1 MSENLEV
8 NQNAA
13 FGSHHNTFAGTVNNY
28 GVPAENVAG
37 MVIEQTFKLFHQYF
51 PLLQK
56 EALEEVHRMLQ
67 EKLKNIPPED
77 IVQPS
82 PRIAIP
88 SLQNAS
94 ITEESE
100 VRELYASLLAN
111 SMNKVVKDGVH
122 PAFVEI
128 IKQISP
134 DEAKILRYMSIFSSV
149 PTISLRAENKDQ
161 SGITVINC
169 FSNIGEL
176 MKCEKPYDI
185 GKYFDNLERLGVIR
199 RSGAFES
206 FTDKSIYE
214 PLKSHEFI
222 KEKEH
227 SIQNSLD
234 RNIPNILEG
243 FVEITSFG
251 RAFCDT
257 CVTVELNITIAT

>member
-94 ITEESE
+94 ITEESKI
-100 VRELYASLLAN
+100 RELYASLLAN

-128 IKQISP
+128 IKQLSP

-199 RSGAFES
+199 KSGAFES

-222 KEKEH
+222 KEKED

>member
-1 MSENLEV
+1 
-8 NQNAA
+8 
-13 FGSHHNTFAGTVNNY
+13 
-28 GVPAENVAG
+28 
-37 MVIEQTFKLFHQYF
+37 
-51 PLLQK
+51 
-56 EALEEVHRMLQ
+56 MLQ

-122 PAFVEI
+122 PAFIEI
-128 IKQISP
+128 IKQLSP

-161 SGITVINC
+161 SGISVINC

-185 GKYFDNLERLGVIR
+185 GKKIDNLERLGVIR

>member
-1 MSENLEV
+1 M
-8 NQNAA
+8 
-13 FGSHHNTFAGTVNNY
+13 
-28 GVPAENVAG
+28 
-37 MVIEQTFKLFHQYF
+37 
-51 PLLQK
+51 
-56 EALEEVHRMLQ
+56 
-67 EKLKNIPPED
+67 
-77 IVQPS
+77 
-82 PRIAIP
+82 
-88 SLQNAS
+88 QNAS

-122 PAFVEI
+122 PAFIEI
-128 IKQISP
+128 IKQLSP

-149 PTISLRAENKDQ
+149 PTISLRAENKAQ

>member
-1 MSENLEV
+1 
-8 NQNAA
+8 
-13 FGSHHNTFAGTVNNY
+13 
-28 GVPAENVAG
+28 

-128 IKQISP
+128 IKQLSP

-149 PTISLRAENKDQ
+149 PTI
-161 SGITVINC
+161 
-169 FSNIGEL
+169 F
-176 MKCEKPYDI
+176 
-185 GKYFDNLERLGVIR
+185 
-199 RSGAFES
+199 
-206 FTDKSIYE
+206 
-214 PLKSHEFI
+214 
-222 KEKEH
+222 
-227 SIQNSLD
+227 
-234 RNIPNILEG
+234 
-243 FVEITSFG
+243 ITS
-251 RAFCDT
+251 
-257 CVTVELNITIAT
+257 

>member
-1 MSENLEV
+1 M
-8 NQNAA
+8 Q
-13 FGSHHNTFAGTVNNY
+13 
-28 GVPAENVAG
+28 
-37 MVIEQTFKLFHQYF
+37 
-51 PLLQK
+51 
-56 EALEEVHRMLQ
+56 
-67 EKLKNIPPED
+67 
-77 IVQPS
+77 
-82 PRIAIP
+82 
-88 SLQNAS
+88 SLHCKNAS

-128 IKQISP
+128 IKQLSP

>member
-1 MSENLEV
+1 MSENFEV

-128 IKQISP
+128 IKQLSP